1 MEYSVKVFKEGNVT
15 GHKVEEGTNLLKF
28 LRDHSYAP
36 SAPCGGQG
44 TCGKCRVKVAG
55 IPYEASEKESRL
67 LGENALSKGHRLACY
82 NAVENNLEIY
92 LDGPLEKAKIIT
104 EGRKRQ
110 SSPQPAVCKK
120 VVVLK
125 APNLEDQ
132 RSDYERLLEHLE
144 EEGFDCDL
152 EVLRQIPHILR
163 MQNYTVTLVLFDGRL
178 IGVEAGDTTDV
189 MLGLAVDIGTTTIAA
204 YLIDLLTGRE
214 MGVYSC
220 LNPQRKFGADVI
232 SRIQYT
238 NESREKRDEM
248 HSTIIACMNDIVRY
262 FEATNNIRKGDI
274 YTAVFVGNTTM
285 MHFLM
290 NLPAGNIAASPF
302 IPVTTRLHSYPAREL
317 GMDISFFGVSV
328 FAPCVAAYIGA
339 DTVGAVVSGGMNE
352 EENVLL
358 LVDIG
363 TNGEIVLGNKERMYC
378 CSVAAGPAF
387 EGAHIRNGVGGIL
400 GAIDKISLERGVK
413 FTTIGGDK
421 PVGICGSG
429 IVDAVAA
436 MLSRGVMDE
445 MGRILEEDE
454 MDEATAKEFGAKI
467 FELDGITSFLIAKR
481 EECNGETD
489 IVITQRDIR
498 EIQNAKAAIAA
509 GIKILAK
516 ESGIQLEDVKKVYLA
531 GGFGS
536 YISIE
541 SALKIGLLP
550 KALRGKVESI
560 GNAAGAGAIEM
571 LMSSKIMK
579 KASEIKETFRY
590 IELSASK
597 EFVEEYIKSMSFEN

>member
-1 MEYSVKVFKEGNVT
+1 MEYSIKVFREGSVT

-44 TCGKCRVKVAG
+44 TCGKCRVRAAG
-55 IPYEASEKESRL
+55 IPNGSSEKESRL
-67 LGENALSKGHRLACY
+67 LGEKALSKGYRLACY
-82 NAVENNLEIY
+82 NVVENDLEIY
-92 LDGPLEKAKIIT
+92 LDDLPEKAKIVT
-104 EGRKRQ
+104 EGRKKQ
-110 SSPQPAVCKK
+110 TTLHPAVCKK
-120 VVVLK
+120 VVAFK

-132 RSDYERLLEHLE
+132 RSDYERLLEYLE
-144 EEGFDCDL
+144 EKDFDCDL
-152 EVLRQIPHILR
+152 KVLREIPYTLR
-163 MQNYTVTLVLFDGRL
+163 AQNYTVTLVFFDRRL
-178 IGVEAGDTTDV
+178 IGVEAGDTTDI

-214 MGVYSC
+214 IGVYSC

-238 NESREKRDEM
+238 NEAREKQDEM
-248 HSTIIACMNDIVRY
+248 HSTIIACMNDIVRH
-262 FEATNNIRKGDI
+262 FEATNNIRKEDV

-290 NLPAGNIAASPF
+290 NLPAGNIAVSPF
-302 IPVTTRLHSYPAREL
+302 IPVTTQLHSYPAREL
-317 GMDISFFGVSV
+317 GIDISPFGVSV

-339 DTVGAVVSGGMNE
+339 DTVGAVVSSGMNE
-352 EENVLL
+352 EEDVLL

-363 TNGEIVLGNKERMYC
+363 TNGEIVLGNKERMYS

-387 EGAHIRNGVGGIL
+387 EGAHVRNGVGGIL
-400 GAIDKISLERGVK
+400 GAIDKISLERGLK
-413 FTTIGGDK
+413 FTTIGGEK

-429 IVDAVAA
+429 IVDAAAA

-454 MDEATAKEFGAKI
+454 MDEATAEEFGAKI
-467 FELDGITSFLIAKR
+467 FELEGITSFLIAKSD
-481 EECNGETD
+481 ECNTETD

-516 ESGIQLEDVKKVYLA
+516 ESGTKLEDIKKVYLA

-536 YISIE
+536 YINIE

-560 GNAAGAGAIEM
+560 GNAAGAGAVEM
-571 LMSSKIMK
+571 LMSSKTMK
-579 KASEIKETFRY
+579 KASGIKETFQY